1 MLLVWL
7 LLELYLLGAFIS
19 AILISTACAMSARW
33 DALELAQVAAAS
45 RRRGGMFRR

>member
-1 MLLVWL
+1 MLLVW

-33 DALELAQVAAAS
+33 DALELAQVVAS
-45 RRRGGMFRR
+45 PRRRNGMFKP